1 MHFDNIISHLNYNA
15 NGSMKLSHS
24 SPTHYVP
31 ELNNDMMSGK
41 KYKNARSRVEAAI
54 QRYQKSGSK
63 KRMEVK
69 AAMY

>member
-1 MHFDNIISHLNYNA
+1 
-15 NGSMKLSHS
+15 MKLSHS